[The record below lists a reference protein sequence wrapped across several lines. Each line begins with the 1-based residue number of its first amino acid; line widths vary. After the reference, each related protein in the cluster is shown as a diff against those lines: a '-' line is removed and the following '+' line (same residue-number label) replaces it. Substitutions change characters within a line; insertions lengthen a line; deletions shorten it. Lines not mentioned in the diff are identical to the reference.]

1 MDPQAST
8 KSVAGILY
16 ASAVCQLQGPNGLRD
31 AAATGFQRREVIDMF
46 RARCALTVPLFRYA
60 ARARG
65 HAAVQGRVVPQATDC
80 LVPRF
85 DLLLAGEL
93 SRFERHPLRDRQD
106 ASSAAL

>member
-1 MDPQAST
+1 
-8 KSVAGILY
+8 
-16 ASAVCQLQGPNGLRD
+16 
-31 AAATGFQRREVIDMF
+31 MF

-60 ARARG
+60 ARARS
-65 HAAVQGRVVPQATDC
+65 HAAVQGRVVPQATDR

-106 ASSAAL
+106 ASSAALTEISADNVRKRPAVAYYRGDRVDHLLRRDPA